1 MDMQYQYTE
10 KYVKDIAEAIRFI
23 AGSTDTY
30 SIKEMP
36 AAIAAA
42 NPPILGK
49 PEDLFEAQFNAQLSA
64 GSAQCLSWAI
74 FSKYPDDSYMV
85 ISNVPE
91 SLTNTL
97 PVAKRGML
105 FNEDFT
111 GFIPCCKLNVDAG
124 SNQWVI
130 YFTRGENS
138 DACGITLDSDGNPHI
153 DKDMP
158 FIMPTGP
165 RTNYPSRG
173 YNANNGFFY
182 SAFHNTGTYNLNDSS
197 VWSYLVSSG
206 DITKNPVFKNRFKA
220 FGASNLNG
228 RIPSEI
234 YSVISDGNWH
244 TGSEL
249 ISSLKITDFIDASGA
264 PSTVKHAHFFNRLS
278 YDSNNNLKFFGHQGW
293 GGHPGPSVMY
303 LTDDGDRWYLDISRQ
318 TYEFKC
324 MNDHGTDDTPAH
336 YKVMPSYYG
345 RWGDYSGT
353 SPLIEDGHGVYPFND
368 GANKAV
374 ISFTNYAQSNPL
386 NIGENGYMPP
396 RSVNDLK
403 SYIPFRTYDILD
415 QNGNVLLPANATL
428 ADFGI
433 S

>member
-64 GSAQCLSWAI
+64 GDAQCLNWAI

-85 ISNVPE
+85 ISNHPE
-91 SLTNTL
+91 SLSNTSL
-97 PVAKRGML
+97 IAQKGML
-105 FNEDFT
+105 FNGDFT
-111 GFIPCCKLNVDAG
+111 GFIPCCKFNVDAG
-124 SNQWVI
+124 YNQWTI

-138 DACGITLDSDGNPHI
+138 DACGVTLDSDGNPHI

-165 RTNYPSRG
+165 RTNYASRG
-173 YNANNGFFY
+173 FNANNGFFY

-220 FGASNLNG
+220 FGASALNG
-228 RIPSEI
+228 RLPSEI
-234 YSVISDGNWH
+234 YSVISDGQWH

-249 ISSLKITDFIDASGA
+249 TTSLKITDFIDASGA
-264 PSTVKHAHFFNRLS
+264 PNTVKHAHFFNRLS
-278 YDSNNNLKFFGHQGW
+278 YDSEDNLGFHGFQW
-293 GGHPGPSVMY
+293 YGGQCGPSAMY
-303 LTDDGDRWYLDISRQ
+303 LTSDGDRWIFNTSTSRF
-318 TYEFKC
+318 YSENSSGESSGYKNLNAYFKL
-324 MNDHGTDDTPAH
+324 
-336 YKVMPSYYG
+336 
-345 RWGDYSGT
+345 WGDINQNT
-353 SPLIEDGHGVYPFND
+353 NPIVENAHGVYPFGD
-368 GANKAV
+368 GINKEV
-374 ISFTNYAQSNPL
+374 ISFTDYTNCSVPYIAS
-386 NIGENGYMPP
+386 NGYHDP

-403 SYIPFRTYDILD
+403 SYIPFRTYDIKD

>member
-1 MDMQYQYTE
+1 MQYQYTE

-64 GSAQCLSWAI
+64 GDAQCLNWAI

-85 ISNVPE
+85 ISNHPE
-91 SLTNTL
+91 SLSNTS
-97 PVAKRGML
+97 PIVNRGML

-111 GFIPCCKLNVDAG
+111 RFIPYCKFNVDAAY
-124 SNQWVI
+124 NQWTI

-165 RTNYPSRG
+165 RTNYASRG
-173 YNANNGFFY
+173 FNTNMGFFY

-197 VWSYLVSSG
+197 VWSYLVSGDG
-206 DITKNPVFKNRFKA
+206 DITKKPIFNNRFKA
-220 FGASNLNG
+220 FGASTLNG
-228 RIPSEI
+228 RIPDEI
-234 YSVISDGNWH
+234 YSVISDGQWH
-244 TGSEL
+244 TKSDL
-249 ISSLKITDFIDASGA
+249 PLDPNILTFINRPTVPSGETIVA
-264 PSTVKHAHFFNRLS
+264 AHWFNVLG
-278 YDSNNNLKFFGHQGW
+278 YDSNDVLKYNAYHC
-293 GGHPGPSVMY
+293 GPSVLY
-303 LTDDGDRWYLDISRQ
+303 FKDLGDRWIFNTNASDRQYSFNNTNGNNLLAYYSHWRYAGLDG
-318 TYEFKC
+318 Y
-324 MNDHGTDDTPAH
+324 
-336 YKVMPSYYG
+336 
-345 RWGDYSGT
+345 
-353 SPLIEDGHGVYPFND
+353 GVYPWND
-368 GANKAV
+368 GANKADV
-374 ISFTNYAQSNPL
+374 NFSSYRESRSDL
-386 NIGENGYMPP
+386 IGWNHYDIP

-403 SYIPFRTYDILD
+403 SYIPFRTYDIKD

>member
-64 GSAQCLSWAI
+64 GTAQCLNWAI
-74 FSKYPDDSYMV
+74 FSKYPDDSYFV
-85 ISNVPE
+85 ISNHPE
-91 SLTNTL
+91 SLTNTQ
-97 PVAKRGML
+97 PVIKIGML

-111 GFIPCCKLNVDAG
+111 EFIPYRKFNVDAG
-124 SNQWVI
+124 YNQWTI

-165 RTNYPSRG
+165 RTNYASRG
-173 YNANNGFFY
+173 FNANNGFFY

-197 VWSYLVSSG
+197 VWSYLVSGDG
-206 DITKNPVFKNRFKA
+206 DITKSPVFKNRFKA

-234 YSVISDGNWH
+234 YSVISDGDWH
-244 TGSEL
+244 NGLT
-249 ISSLKITDFIDASGA
+249 ITQNIRTFINPVETPSGVTISGA
-264 PSTVKHAHFFNRLS
+264 CIFNTIGYVDNVIQFKNYYSGPSWLYYRDANDHLRFNTTNKTF
-278 YDSNNNLKFFGHQGW
+278 YNNNNNNLKSYFTHF
-293 GGHPGPSVMY
+293 
-303 LTDDGDRWYLDISRQ
+303 RQ
-318 TYEFKC
+318 TQ
-324 MNDHGTDDTPAH
+324 NTLNG
-336 YKVMPSYYG
+336 YG
-345 RWGDYSGT
+345 
-353 SPLIEDGHGVYPFND
+353 IYPWND
-368 GANKAV
+368 GANKVTITLSSYDDQRPNMMEWQGSYDAPA
-374 ISFTNYAQSNPL
+374 ST
-386 NIGENGYMPP
+386 E
-396 RSVNDLK
+396 DLK

-415 QNGNVLLPANATL
+415 QNGNILLPANATL